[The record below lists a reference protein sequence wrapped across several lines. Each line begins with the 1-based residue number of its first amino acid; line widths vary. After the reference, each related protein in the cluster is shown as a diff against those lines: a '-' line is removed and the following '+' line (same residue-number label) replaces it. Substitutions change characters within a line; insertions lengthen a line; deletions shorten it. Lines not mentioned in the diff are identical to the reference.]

1 MREQGYGDIVNVGS
15 GADRHP
21 SPQWPSYVASK
32 YGVRGFTE
40 SALRDL
46 RDDGI
51 RVTQISPGAVA
62 TPIQPEEDLESMQ
75 RLEPGNVA
83 DAIRYAVSRP
93 DHVCVNDL
101 MLITSGRG

>member
-15 GADRHP
+15 GTDRHP

-46 RDDGI
+46 RDDEI